1 MSTQSAAE
9 HEVVAQTAE
18 KILSFSEL
26 PVGWHYGDGA
36 PPANETIDAA
46 LRLNEEAAQ
55 AGFEKTNAFPG
66 VEGEVQVTAWIG
78 SLCLEF
84 TIERDGRITFVQ
96 EQAQREIAYE
106 SALTLDE
113 AVNRLRAAVESNGL
127 HQNYPSE
134 ALRS

>member
-1 MSTQSAAE
+1 MSAQLAVE
-9 HEVVAQTAE
+9 HEVITQTAT
-18 KILSFSEL
+18 KILSFREL
-26 PVGWHYGDGA
+26 PAGWHYGDGT
-36 PPANETIDAA
+36 PPADETIDAA

-66 VEGEVQVTAWIG
+66 IEGEVQVTAWLG

-96 EQAQREIAYE
+96 EQAQQEIASE

-113 AVNRLRAAVESNGL
+113 AVNRLRAAVESNGV
-127 HQNYPSE
+127 HQSYPSE

>member
-1 MSTQSAAE
+1 MSTQLAAE
-9 HEVVAQTAE
+9 HEVVTQTAE
-18 KILSFSEL
+18 KIWSFREL
-26 PVGWHYGDGA
+26 PVGWHYGDGT
-36 PPANETIDAA
+36 PPANETVDSA

-66 VEGEVQVTAWIG
+66 IEGEIQVTAWLG

-84 TIERDGRITFVQ
+84 TIERDGRVTFVQ
-96 EQAQREIAYE
+96 EQDQQEITYE

-113 AVNRLRAAVESNGL
+113 AVNRLRAAVESNGV
-127 HQNYPSE
+127 HQNHPSK